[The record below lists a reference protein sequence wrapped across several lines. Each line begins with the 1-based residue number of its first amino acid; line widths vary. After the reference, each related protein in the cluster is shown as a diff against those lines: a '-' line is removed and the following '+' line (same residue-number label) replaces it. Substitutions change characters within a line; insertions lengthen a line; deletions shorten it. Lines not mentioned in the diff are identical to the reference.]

1 MVSTVG
7 FGYIPM
13 PIQYPGAA
21 DPKGVQLSTLVR
33 PCIRLRS

>member
-21 DPKGVQLSTLVR
+21 DPKGVQLSMLVR
-33 PCIRLRS
+33 SCIRLRS